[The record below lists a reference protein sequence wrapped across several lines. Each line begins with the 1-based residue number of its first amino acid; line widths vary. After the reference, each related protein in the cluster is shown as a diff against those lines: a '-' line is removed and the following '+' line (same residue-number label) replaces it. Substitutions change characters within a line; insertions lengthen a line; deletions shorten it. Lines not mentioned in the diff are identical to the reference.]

1 MYRGIL
7 SQNKVRE
14 MGYKAHGQYL
24 LALLENGVALVTDA
38 NCQIVKMFN
47 IKNTTKIKR
56 ITWNRNW
63 PNLAAIIFEKEIEVI
78 ISSMKI

>member
-1 MYRGIL
+1 V
-7 SQNKVRE
+7 KWD
-14 MGYKAHGQYL
+14 KAHGQYL
-24 LALLENGVALVTDA
+24 LALFENGVALVTDA

-63 PNLAAIIFEKEIEVI
+63 PNLAAIVFEKEIEVI